1 MDMMLGMK
9 KNTKKAMKQAMKK
22 VRNKVTKKARKM
34 EGKRDTGKAIL
45 QGKLIHEL
53 APCAQVEECKLIF
66 HAMAKAVAY
75 VEILVLRN
83 VYIAMVEDLPII
95 NTYIFMKEK
104 HFDILAIYS
113 TNTTLL
119 IVPKTIVAKGT
130 TVQVEKDSWE
140 IVRVQPISHEPLF
153 FAQKYKEK

>member
-1 MDMMLGMK
+1 
-9 KNTKKAMKQAMKK
+9 
-22 VRNKVTKKARKM
+22 
-34 EGKRDTGKAIL
+34 
-45 QGKLIHEL
+45 
-53 APCAQVEECKLIF
+53 
-66 HAMAKAVAY
+66 MAKDVAY

-113 TNTTLL
+113 TSTTLL

-130 TVQVEKDSWE
+130 TVQVEKDSWK
-140 IVRVQPISHEPLF
+140 IVRL
-153 FAQKYKEK
+153 

>member
-1 MDMMLGMK
+1 M
-9 KNTKKAMKQAMKK
+9 
-22 VRNKVTKKARKM
+22 
-34 EGKRDTGKAIL
+34 
-45 QGKLIHEL
+45 
-53 APCAQVEECKLIF
+53 
-66 HAMAKAVAY
+66 
-75 VEILVLRN
+75 EILVLRN

-140 IVRVQPISHEPLF
+140 IVRG
-153 FAQKYKEK
+153 